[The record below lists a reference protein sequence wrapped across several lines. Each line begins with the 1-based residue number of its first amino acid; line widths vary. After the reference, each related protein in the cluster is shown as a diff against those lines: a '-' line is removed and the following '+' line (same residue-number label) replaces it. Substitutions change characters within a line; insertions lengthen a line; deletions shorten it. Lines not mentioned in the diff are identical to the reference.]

1 MAKVQSGDAANAD
14 ALFLGTSAIREAL
27 LTDNELQRNLI
38 DFEVV
43 NLASSAQSLIESLL
57 ISNTIEPQPGQLI
70 VLFASITILQQ
81 NRPFNAIE
89 HGGFLHSP
97 EGLIQRYSQHGVF
110 PTYWLNIT
118 SRLLYQ
124 ARVARQKLYRL
135 LNYRFKYWIQAKVYG
150 VGKKN
155 YAPYLYVGRKAQ
167 SADARLAQIKIFE
180 DRFRKNTEANLPYV
194 KNTLGAILEYWNS
207 HGCHVLIARPPEFN
221 DEFRKSFPREFEQFE
236 TLLRDL
242 NQTYRFEQLN
252 LNDKVIWETR
262 DFVDLTHVTE
272 TGRIKWSN
280 ALATWLT
287 ANAPRTKP

>member
-1 MAKVQSGDAANAD
+1 M
-14 ALFLGTSAIREAL
+14 
-27 LTDNELQRNLI
+27 
-38 DFEVV
+38 
-43 NLASSAQSLIESLL
+43 
-57 ISNTIEPQPGQLI
+57 
-70 VLFASITILQQ
+70 
-81 NRPFNAIE
+81 
-89 HGGFLHSP
+89 
-97 EGLIQRYSQHGVF
+97 
-110 PTYWLNIT
+110 
-118 SRLLYQ
+118 
-124 ARVARQKLYRL
+124 
-135 LNYRFKYWIQAKVYG
+135 
-150 VGKKN
+150 
-155 YAPYLYVGRKAQ
+155 
-167 SADARLAQIKIFE
+167 
-180 DRFRKNTEANLPYV
+180 PYV

-207 HGCHVLIARPPEFN
+207 RGCRVVIARPPEFN